1 MLRVVIVICVFCV
14 IYVNNENNEKLR
26 KLRKQRFNKT
36 KDMNYAQTI
45 LLAAVLPPFLM
56 ILLVWWK
63 DKYQREPFGQLAKGF
78 LYGVFSAGIALLLET
93 GLSMLS
99 LVPSEPVTWLQALW
113 KAFVGAAIPEELAK
127 LLMLWLLL
135 RKNPYFDERF
145 DGIVYAC
152 CVGMGFA
159 GTENIIYLFGNMDTW
174 QSVAVQ
180 RAIFAVPAHFMFAV
194 AMGYFYSKVHFR
206 DVSWSY
212 RSLIFVAP
220 VVLHGI
226 YDGLLFM
233 ANVTPEVA
241 GLILMAFYLFCF
253 LMFKRSRKS
262 IREQSQADDPN
273 NLVFRV

>member
-1 MLRVVIVICVFCV
+1 MNIILFC
-14 IYVNNENNEKLR
+14 
-26 KLRKQRFNKT
+26 
-36 KDMNYAQTI
+36 
-45 LLAAVLPPFLM
+45 AVLPAF
-56 ILLVWWK
+56 LLVFYIYLR
-63 DKYQREPFGQLAKGF
+63 DRYQREPLGQILKGVLFG
-78 LYGVFSAGIALLLET
+78 VISAGIAMFLEGALQ
-93 GLSMLS
+93 GLGIVSTS
-99 LVPSEPVTWLQALW
+99 AGSWIGAIW
-113 KAFVGAAIPEELAK
+113 NAFVGAAMPEEAAK

-135 RKNPYFDERF
+135 RRNRYFDERF